1 LPTSRVL
8 SLLPTPARLSE
19 SPLRAQVI
27 CYEDSRLLKLFADIT
42 RVLYDTDVVGE
53 DTIRYWYTKGSNPKG
68 RNVFLKDMEPF
79 MKW

>member
-1 LPTSRVL
+1 MYTWTIP
-8 SLLPTPARLSE
+8 LLL
-19 SPLRAQVI
+19 QVI
-27 CYEDSRLLKLFADIT
+27 CYEDSRLLKLFAEIA

-68 RNVFLKDMEPF
+68 RNVFLKNMEPL